1 MLWAFGN
8 FSRFV
13 RPGAQRI
20 EADLAQEVSEKL
32 SVSAYKDVKRKQTIV
47 VLINHSSEAL
57 AINLDGIKAKKTTA
71 YQTTENANLQP
82 VKVNKLSNISIPA
95 RSVVTLLSSN

>member
-57 AINLDGIKAKKTTA
+57 AINLDGIKAKKTA